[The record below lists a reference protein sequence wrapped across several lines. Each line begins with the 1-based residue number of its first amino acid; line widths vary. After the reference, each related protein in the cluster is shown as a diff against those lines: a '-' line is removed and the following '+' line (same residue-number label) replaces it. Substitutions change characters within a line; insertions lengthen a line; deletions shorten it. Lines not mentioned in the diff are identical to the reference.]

1 MTNQAGETPTSSPG
15 RFSLALEGKARG
27 DEVGE
32 TGDQRPVSRKSRKL
46 EGPEICRG
54 GGGTWVNFCWV
65 RAEGLSEPLTIIV
78 YSVAKNRPHLS
89 HFRAN
94 VILE

>member
-1 MTNQAGETPTSSPG
+1 MTNQAEETPTSSPG

-32 TGDQRPVSRKSRKL
+32 TRDQRPVSRKSRKL

-54 GGGTWVNFCWV
+54 VGVLGLIFAGFVP
-65 RAEGLSEPLTIIV
+65 RASQNP
-78 YSVAKNRPHLS
+78 
-89 HFRAN
+89 
-94 VILE
+94 